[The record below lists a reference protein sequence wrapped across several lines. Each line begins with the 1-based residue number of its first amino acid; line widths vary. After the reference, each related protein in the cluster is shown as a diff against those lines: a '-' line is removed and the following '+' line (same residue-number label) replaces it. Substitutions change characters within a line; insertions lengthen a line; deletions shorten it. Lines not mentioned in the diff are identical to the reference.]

1 MQRQLMS
8 LISYWICS
16 EPVELNKMRLL
27 FRASSFKFNLMK
39 GNRNVRMRMYIEQ
52 YNGRYGTSISDFIQ
66 KPYRKEN
73 SGKVLVDRSYFPEK
87 RKIRPELVAL
97 AKRLSIEDELDYRRW
112 K

>member
-1 MQRQLMS
+1 MIYKFVLMAVVLS
-8 LISYWICS
+8 TTAYVCYSM
-16 EPVELNKMRLL
+16 V
-27 FRASSFKFNLMK
+27 
-39 GNRNVRMRMYIEQ
+39 
-52 YNGRYGTSISDFIQ
+52 SDFIQ

-87 RKIRPELVAL
+87 RTVRPELVAL